1 MMSTPFSPFTYR
13 ITPEVPPSY
22 YEKLFDFI
30 YTQYLVPQKQRF
42 TELTRES
49 TSQGEKLT
57 YIVTDTQG
65 NRLFYVEVKSG
76 TPFELK
82 INPLSSVASHT
93 AAEEAKQDI
102 LIAMQIF
109 SQNARNATVY
119 FAWREGEEIV
129 PEAYTKPEKSFNR
142 LFLETQILFFVVF
155 IIFGMLI
162 FVAIATAAPDS
173 FWLAPLILIG
183 IQFGFVFYSNRFI
196 ARSADWHITQANPT
210 IHFLEYYLPVS
221 EKKDFNKSYPR
232 ETLIAI
238 KKEIYDEIIAKR
250 GEVDIESAQQVFLK
264 HGVPC
269 ELQNLKAKKV
279 NVYELVKNI
288 ADKFHFPMPEIV
300 VSNTMVPNAAASGP
314 SPKRGLVLI
323 TTGILVQL
331 DEDELRSVL
340 GHEFGHLRGRDPLIL
355 YGLVS
360 AEFLFRFYVLFP
372 LFPLIFSSFLF
383 FAYFWAVMVLI
394 FFIAKFFEARADLVS
409 AMVVGNPQILA
420 GSLEKIGFQR
430 LLYERTPSYRIQEW
444 LGLDPHP
451 PIYFRV
457 DRLEKLS
464 PGIIRHPLIQSI
476 KDVMRGFV
484 ATLKS

>member
-1 MMSTPFSPFTYR
+1 MMSNPFSSFTYR

-42 TELTRES
+42 TDITRES
-49 TSQGEKLT
+49 TSQGERIT
-57 YIVTDTQG
+57 YIVTDSQS
-65 NRLFYVEVKSG
+65 NRLINVEVKSG
-76 TPFELK
+76 TPFELT
-82 INPLSSVASHT
+82 INPLTSVASHT
-93 AAEEAKQDI
+93 SVEEAKQDI

-119 FAWREGEEIV
+119 FAWREGEEVV
-129 PEAYTKPEKSFNR
+129 PEAYTKPAKSFNR

-155 IIFGMLI
+155 IVFGMVVL
-162 FVAIATAAPDS
+162 VTIATAYPDA
-173 FWLAPLILIG
+173 FWIAPLILIG
-183 IQFGFVFYSNRFI
+183 VQFVFVFYSNRFI
-196 ARSADWHITQANPT
+196 ARSADWHITEANPT
-210 IHFLEYYLPVS
+210 IHLLEYYLPVS
-221 EKKDFNKSYPR
+221 EKNDFSKSYPK

-250 GEVDIESAQQVFLK
+250 GEVDVESAQKVFLK

-269 ELQNLKAKKV
+269 ELDNLKAKKI
-279 NVYELVKNI
+279 NVYNLVKSI
-288 ADKFHFPMPEIV
+288 ADRFHFPVPEVV

-331 DEDELRSVL
+331 NEEELQGVL
-340 GHEFGHLRGRDPLIL
+340 GHEFGHLRGRDPLLL

-457 DRLEKLS
+457 DRLEKLK
-464 PGIIRHPLIQSI
+464 PGLIRHPLIQSI
-476 KDVMRGFV
+476 KDVTRGFI
-484 ATLKS
+484 ATLRS